1 MGSSPSGGI
10 DEDLVDPLEVDLTD
24 SAHSAGLCMMQSE
37 DILHLLTDSTKLHGL
52 EQKIDC
58 EKDAGQDTEKALG
71 GFQSTLQQA
80 MQELPGKSSFE
91 DNPVETYK
99 QVGCEMP
106 SVVCPKVESDL
117 QDPPCGPS
125 LSQVTAG

>member
-24 SAHSAGLCMMQSE
+24 SSHSAGLCMMQSE
-37 DILHLLTDSTKLHGL
+37 DMPSLLINSTKLHGL
-52 EQKIDC
+52 EQKLDC
-58 EKDAGQDTEKALG
+58 EKDTGQDVEKGLG
-71 GFQSTLQQA
+71 GFQAMLDQA
-80 MQELPGKSSFE
+80 TQEILGKSSFE
-91 DNPVETYK
+91 DNPVKTYK

-106 SVVCPKVESDL
+106 SVVFPKVESDL